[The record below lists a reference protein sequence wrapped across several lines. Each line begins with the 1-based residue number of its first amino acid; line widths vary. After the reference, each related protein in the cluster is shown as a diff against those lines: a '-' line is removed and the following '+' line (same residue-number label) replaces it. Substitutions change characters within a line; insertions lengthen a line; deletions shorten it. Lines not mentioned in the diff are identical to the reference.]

1 MAMAA
6 EQPSAA
12 MGPKNPKAPQNAALV
27 PHQAQRA
34 AQADG
39 HCGNI
44 GFMDMLPFPPRAM
57 EGFALVI
64 VATLMLLGPSL
75 TLSEVHCRTDYRTT
89 GRR

>member
-44 GFMDMLPFPPRAM
+44 GFMDMLPLPPPTI
-57 EGFALVI
+57 EGFALNDFGY
-64 VATLMLLGPSL
+64 LGVVGPIADF
-75 TLSEVHCRTDYRTT
+75 E
-89 GRR
+89 